1 MTADYTV
8 IRKMVGLMDLQQMV
22 SLEISEKDEN
32 NNVMLNNYSI
42 EEERSLSTVE
52 YSTLNSKQ
60 G

>member
-1 MTADYTV
+1 MALAD
-8 IRKMVGLMDLQQMV
+8 LEQMI

-42 EEERSLSTVE
+42 QEERSLATVE
-52 YSTLNSKQ
+52 YSLLNSKL